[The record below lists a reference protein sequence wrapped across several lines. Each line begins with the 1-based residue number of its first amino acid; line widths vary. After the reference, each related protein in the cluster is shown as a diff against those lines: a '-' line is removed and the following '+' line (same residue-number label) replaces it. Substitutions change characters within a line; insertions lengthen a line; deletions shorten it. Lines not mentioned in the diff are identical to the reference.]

1 MTKFLPI
8 QCTVCFILLLMEF
21 FTMIRKSI
29 FVVGLFLFFIFL
41 YINMSI
47 TSLAQP
53 SILGLPQEKRETV
66 EIVTVDGVL
75 SVDKVQ
81 PGSMFF
87 IGLVMKFASG
97 WHANANPA
105 GGDSLIPTEAITP
118 DIPDVTVEET
128 IYPKGDLLEIASLGE
143 APVPVYH
150 DEIVIGIQATL
161 SETAQLGQKML
172 PLQLRYQACSDE
184 TCLLPKTITVDVPIE
199 VVGLN
204 ESIQPINNEIFAD
217 IKFDNLDN
225 GVIATSGS
233 GKLSQALSKGL
244 FWAFLLV
251 FGGGILTSLTPCVY
265 PLIPITVSVFGAG
278 GSTNR
283 LRSFLLSVTY
293 VLGIALTYAILGM
306 AAAQTGAVFGEV
318 MADARVIV
326 PVCAVLIVL
335 GLSMLGVYEIRLP
348 YAVQNK
354 LNRVGGVGFA
364 GAFGMGTVA
373 GIIAAPCT
381 GPALGAVL
389 AYIAT
394 TSDIFLGFCLMLT
407 YALGMGLLFIVIGTF
422 SGVILPRSGVWMYVL
437 ENIFGIAII
446 TVALYFLKD
455 FIEPLR
461 TFLRHSW
468 GFFAIA
474 GVLLLFG
481 VLLGKFTQR
490 FKDLPRLVRFRKAF
504 GILFAVVGL
513 YMIIG
518 GLTAVESNLDWITSE
533 PKGLEIARKEGKPVM
548 LDFYATW
555 CAACK
560 ELDHRTFSHPAVQSK
575 LSQFVNI
582 KLDFTRNSD
591 EVERLKKKYSIV
603 GLPVVIFFDSKGN
616 QLKQKRIEKFVGS
629 NELLELLEDIH

>member
-1 MTKFLPI
+1 
-8 QCTVCFILLLMEF
+8 
-21 FTMIRKSI
+21 MIRKSC
-29 FVVGLFLFFIFL
+29 FVVGLYLL
-41 YINMSI
+41 YISLYISMPI
-47 TSLAQP
+47 TAWAQL
-53 SILGLPQEKRETV
+53 SKLGLPQKKSGEA
-66 EIVTVDGVL
+66 EIVTVHGVL

-87 IGLVMKFASG
+87 IGLVMNFAKG

-105 GGDSLIPTEAITP
+105 GGDYLIPTEAMPP
-118 DIPDVTVEET
+118 DIPDVTFREIV
-128 IYPKGDLLEIASLGE
+128 YPKGDLLKIESLGE

-150 DEIVIGIQATL
+150 DIVVIGIQAAM
-161 SETAQLGQKML
+161 SETAQLGQKTL
-172 PLQLRYQACSDE
+172 PLQLIYQACSDA
-184 TCLLPKTITVDVPIE
+184 TCLLPKTITVDVPID

-204 ESIQPINNEIFAD
+204 ESIQPINDEFFAG
-217 IKFDNLDN
+217 IKFDNLDSAA
-225 GVIATSGS
+225 IATSES

-278 GSTNR
+278 ESTSR
-283 LRSFLLSVTY
+283 MRSFLLSVTY

-318 MADARVIV
+318 MADARVII
-326 PVCAVLIVL
+326 PVCVILIAL
-335 GLSMLGVYEIRLP
+335 GLAMLGVYEIRLP
-348 YAVQNK
+348 YAVQNR

-394 TSDIFLGFCLMLT
+394 TSDIFLGFWLMLT
-407 YALGMGLLFIVIGTF
+407 YAIGMGLLFIVIGTF
-422 SGVILPRSGVWMYVL
+422 SGVILPRSGTWMYVL
-437 ENIFGIAII
+437 ENIFGVAII

-455 FIEPLR
+455 VIEPLR
-461 TFLRHSW
+461 SFLIHSW
-468 GFFAIA
+468 GFFVVA
-474 GVLLLFG
+474 GVLLILG
-481 VLLGKFTQR
+481 MLLGRFTKR
-490 FKDLPRLVRFRKAF
+490 FKDLSSLARFRKAF
-504 GILFAVVGL
+504 GILCAVVGL

-518 GLTAVESNLDWITSE
+518 GLTAVESDLDWIASE
-533 PKGLEIARKEGKPVM
+533 AEGLEIARREGKPAM

-560 ELDHRTFSHPAVQSK
+560 ELDHKTFSHPAVQSK
-575 LSQFVNI
+575 LSQFVNM
-582 KLDFTRNSD
+582 KLDFTRSSD
-591 EVERLKKKYSIV
+591 EVERLKDKYGIV
-603 GLPVVIFFDSKGN
+603 GLPVVIFYDSKGN
-616 QLKQKRIEKFVGS
+616 QLNQKRIEKFV
-629 NELLELLEDIH
+629 NAQDFLELVADVQ

>member
-1 MTKFLPI
+1 
-8 QCTVCFILLLMEF
+8 
-21 FTMIRKSI
+21 MIRKWV
-29 FVVGLFLFFIFL
+29 FVAGLCLL
-41 YINMSI
+41 YFSEYIGMPV
-47 TSLAQP
+47 TTEAQQ
-53 SILGLPQEKRETV
+53 SNLGLPQKNSGATEVVKV
-66 EIVTVDGVL
+66 HGVL

-81 PGSMFF
+81 PGSMFL
-87 IGLVMKFASG
+87 IGLVMDFAEG
-97 WHANANPA
+97 WHANANPS
-105 GGDSLIPTEAITP
+105 GGDYLIPTEANPPNT
-118 DIPDVTVEET
+118 PDVTFGEIV
-128 IYPKGDLLEIASLGE
+128 YPQGDLLKIESLGE

-150 DEIVIGIQATL
+150 DKVTIGIHAVL
-161 SETAQLGQKML
+161 SKTAQLGEKIL
-172 PLQLRYQACSDE
+172 PLQLKYQACSDE
-184 TCLLPKTITVDVPIE
+184 TCRLPKTITVDVPIE

-204 ESIQPINNEIFAD
+204 ESIQPINDEVFSE
-217 IKFDNLDN
+217 IKFDNL
-225 GVIATSGS
+225 GGAEIATSES

-283 LRSFLLSVTY
+283 WRSFLLSVTY

-318 MADARVIV
+318 MADARVII
-326 PVCAVLIVL
+326 PVCVILIAL
-335 GLSMLGVYEIRLP
+335 GLAMLGVYEIRLP

-394 TSDIFLGFCLMLT
+394 TSDIFLGFWLMLT
-407 YALGMGLLFIVIGTF
+407 YAIGMGLLFIVIGTF
-422 SGVILPRSGVWMYVL
+422 SGVILPRSGTWMYVL
-437 ENIFGIAII
+437 ENIFGVAII

-455 FIEPLR
+455 VIEPLR
-461 TFLRHSW
+461 AFLRHSW
-468 GFFAIA
+468 EFFVIA
-474 GVLLLFG
+474 GVLLLLG
-481 VLLGKFTQR
+481 VLLGRFTQR
-490 FKDLPRLVRFRKAF
+490 FKDLSSLARFRKAF
-504 GILFAVVGL
+504 GIVLAVLGL

-518 GLTAVESNLDWITSE
+518 GLTAVESDLNWIASE
-533 PKGLEIARKEGKPVM
+533 ERGLEIARSEGKPAM

-560 ELDHRTFSHPAVQSK
+560 ELDHKTFSHPAVQSK

-582 KLDFTRNSD
+582 KLDFTKNSD
-591 EVERLKKKYSIV
+591 ESERLKEKYSIV
-603 GLPVVIFFDSKGN
+603 GLPVVIFYDSTGN
-616 QLKQKRIEKFVGS
+616 QLKQKRIEKFVDA
-629 NELLELLEDIH
+629 EEFLELVADVQ

>member
-1 MTKFLPI
+1 
-8 QCTVCFILLLMEF
+8 
-21 FTMIRKSI
+21 MIRKSC
-29 FVVGLFLFFIFL
+29 FVVGLYLL
-41 YINMSI
+41 YISLYISMPI
-47 TSLAQP
+47 TAWAQL
-53 SILGLPQEKRETV
+53 SNLGLPQKKNGEA
-66 EIVTVDGVL
+66 EIVTVHGVL

-87 IGLVMKFASG
+87 IGLVMNFAKG

-105 GGDSLIPTEAITP
+105 GGDYLIPTEAMPP
-118 DIPDVTVEET
+118 DIPDVTFREIV
-128 IYPKGDLLEIASLGE
+128 YPKGDLLKIESLGE

-150 DEIVIGIQATL
+150 DKVVIGIQAAM
-161 SETAQLGQKML
+161 SETAQLGQKTL
-172 PLQLRYQACSDE
+172 PLQLIYQACSDE
-184 TCLLPKTITVDVPIE
+184 TCLLPKTITVDVPID

-204 ESIQPINNEIFAD
+204 ESIQPINDEVFAG
-217 IKFDNLDN
+217 IKFDNLDSAA
-225 GVIATSGS
+225 IATSES

-278 GSTNR
+278 ESTSR
-283 LRSFLLSVTY
+283 MRSFLLSVTY

-318 MADARVIV
+318 MADARVII
-326 PVCAVLIVL
+326 PVCVILIAL
-335 GLSMLGVYEIRLP
+335 GLAMLGVYEIRLP
-348 YAVQNK
+348 YAVQNR

-394 TSDIFLGFCLMLT
+394 TSDIFLGFWLMLT
-407 YALGMGLLFIVIGTF
+407 YAIGMGLLFIVIGTF
-422 SGVILPRSGVWMYVL
+422 SGVILPRSGTWMYVL
-437 ENIFGIAII
+437 ENIFGVAII

-455 FIEPLR
+455 VIEPLR
-461 TFLRHSW
+461 SFLIHSW
-468 GFFAIA
+468 GFFVIA
-474 GVLLLFG
+474 GVLLILG
-481 VLLGKFTQR
+481 MLLGRFTKR
-490 FKDLPRLVRFRKAF
+490 FKDLSSLARFRKAF
-504 GILFAVVGL
+504 GILCAVVGL

-518 GLTAVESNLDWITSE
+518 GLTAVESDLDWIASE
-533 PKGLEIARKEGKPVM
+533 AEGLEIARREGKPAM

-560 ELDHRTFSHPAVQSK
+560 ELDHKTFSHPAVQSK
-575 LSQFVNI
+575 LSQFVNM
-582 KLDFTRNSD
+582 KLDFTRSSD
-591 EVERLKKKYSIV
+591 EVERLKDKYGIV
-603 GLPVVIFFDSKGN
+603 GLPVVIFYDSKGN
-616 QLKQKRIEKFVGS
+616 QLNQKRIEKFV
-629 NELLELLEDIH
+629 NAQDFLELVADVQ